1 MNSEEWDDDEPD
13 YPRAPLPPHE
23 RVWRHPSELGGDV
36 QYQPLPPRRSPRF
49 MMVGAGVATVVLV
62 AGLVQILAPR
72 GGSRVVGTSSQSI
85 DAGAQPEAAAT
96 RTTVRRPRRTTV
108 ATTPRNRR
116 PASLARTG
124 KSLSTMLLA
133 NAQRV
138 AVAVGDGRHA
148 FTISASLETGQQV
161 EVLVS
166 DGVTISARVVS
177 VNSTTNLAVLE
188 LERVMSGVA
197 RQVAYES
204 PADGDHVMVGSG
216 ANDAYVR
223 VTPLGLQLDTEAS
236 AREGEPVVDERG
248 KLVGL
253 ISRGSDG
260 VLRLITIPR
269 LAALQATVIVIDVW
283 LGLSFEPSTLLVSE
297 AQTDAPAALAGV
309 VAGDTL
315 TSIEGVPLSSID
327 DLWLELA
334 GMKAGRTVRIEFV
347 RQGEPQQVDITLA
360 ERPT

>member
-1 MNSEEWDDDEPD
+1 
-13 YPRAPLPPHE
+13 
-23 RVWRHPSELGGDV
+23 
-36 QYQPLPPRRSPRF
+36 

-62 AGLVQILAPR
+62 AGLVQLLAPR

-85 DAGAQPEAAAT
+85 DAGSQPEIAAT
-96 RTTVRRPRRTTV
+96 RTTVRKPRRTTA
-108 ATTPRNRR
+108 ATTLRNRR
-116 PASLARTG
+116 PRALARTG
-124 KSLSTMLLA
+124 KSLSTLMLA
-133 NAQRV
+133 NGQRVAV

-148 FTISASLETGQQV
+148 FTIAASLETDQQV

-177 VNSTTNLAVLE
+177 VNYETHLAVLE
-188 LERVMSGVA
+188 LERVMSGVV

-204 PADGDHVMVGSG
+204 PADGDHVMVGTG

-223 VTPLGLQLDTEAS
+223 ITPLGLQLDTEAT

-253 ISRGSDG
+253 ISRSSDG
-260 VLRLITIPR
+260 VLRLITISR
-269 LAALQATVIVIDVW
+269 LAALQATVLVIDVW

-297 AQTDAPAALAGV
+297 AQPGAPAALAGM

-315 TSIEGVPLSSID
+315 TSIDGVSLSSID

-334 GMKAGRTVRIEFV
+334 GMKAGRVVRIEFV
-347 RQGEPQQVDITLA
+347 RQDEPQNIDITLA

>member
-1 MNSEEWDDDEPD
+1 
-13 YPRAPLPPHE
+13 
-23 RVWRHPSELGGDV
+23 
-36 QYQPLPPRRSPRF
+36 

-62 AGLVQILAPR
+62 AGLFQLLAPR

-85 DAGAQPEAAAT
+85 DAGSQPEIAAT
-96 RTTVRRPRRTTV
+96 RTTVRKPRRTTA
-108 ATTPRNRR
+108 ATTLRNRR
-116 PASLARTG
+116 PRALARTG
-124 KSLSTMLLA
+124 KSLSTLMLA
-133 NAQRV
+133 NGQRVAV

-148 FTISASLETGQQV
+148 FTIAASLETDQQV

-177 VNSTTNLAVLE
+177 VNYETHLAVLE
-188 LERVMSGVA
+188 LERVMSGVV

-204 PADGDHVMVGSG
+204 PADGDRVMVGTG

-223 VTPLGLQLDTEAS
+223 VTPLGLQLDTEAT

-253 ISRGSDG
+253 ISRSSDG

-269 LAALQATVIVIDVW
+269 LAALQATVLVIDVW

-297 AQTDAPAALAGV
+297 AQPGAPAALAGM

-334 GMKAGRTVRIEFV
+334 GMKAGRVVRIEFV
-347 RQGEPQQVDITLA
+347 RQDEPQNIDITLA

>member
-1 MNSEEWDDDEPD
+1 
-13 YPRAPLPPHE
+13 
-23 RVWRHPSELGGDV
+23 
-36 QYQPLPPRRSPRF
+36 
-49 MMVGAGVATVVLV
+49 MMVGAGVASVVLV
-62 AGLVQILAPR
+62 AGLVQLLAPR

-85 DAGAQPEAAAT
+85 DAGSQPEIAAT
-96 RTTVRRPRRTTV
+96 RTTVRKPRRTTA
-108 ATTPRNRR
+108 ATTLRNRR
-116 PASLARTG
+116 PRALARTG
-124 KSLSTMLLA
+124 KSLSTLLLA

-166 DGVTISARVVS
+166 DGVTISARVIS
-177 VNSTTNLAVLE
+177 VDNATHLAVLE
-188 LERVMSGVA
+188 LERVIPGVA
-197 RQVAYES
+197 RQVAYGP
-204 PADGDHVMVGSG
+204 PADGDHVMVGTG

-223 VTPLGLQLDTEAS
+223 ITPLGLQLDTEAT

-253 ISRGSDG
+253 ISRSSDG

-269 LAALQATVIVIDVW
+269 LAALQATVLVIDVW

-297 AQTDAPAALAGV
+297 AQPGAPAALAGM

-334 GMKAGRTVRIEFV
+334 GMKAGRVVRIEFV
-347 RQGEPQQVDITLA
+347 RQDEPQNIDITLA

>member
-1 MNSEEWDDDEPD
+1 
-13 YPRAPLPPHE
+13 
-23 RVWRHPSELGGDV
+23 
-36 QYQPLPPRRSPRF
+36 
-49 MMVGAGVATVVLV
+49 MMVGAGVASVVLV
-62 AGLVQILAPR
+62 AGLVQLLAPR

-85 DAGAQPEAAAT
+85 DAGSQPEIAAT
-96 RTTVRRPRRTTV
+96 RTTVRKPRRTTA
-108 ATTPRNRR
+108 ATTLRNRR
-116 PASLARTG
+116 PRALARTG
-124 KSLSTMLLA
+124 KSLSTLLLA

-166 DGVTISARVVS
+166 DGVTISARVIS
-177 VNSTTNLAVLE
+177 VDNATHLAVLE
-188 LERVMSGVA
+188 LERVIPGVA
-197 RQVAYES
+197 RQVAYGP
-204 PADGDHVMVGSG
+204 PADGDHVMVGTG

-223 VTPLGLQLDTEAS
+223 VTPLGLHLDTEAT

-248 KLVGL
+248 RLVGL
-253 ISRGSDG
+253 ISRSSDG

-269 LAALQATVIVIDVW
+269 LAALQATVLVIDVW

-297 AQTDAPAALAGV
+297 AQPGAPAALAGM
-309 VAGDTL
+309 VASDTL
-315 TSIEGVPLSSID
+315 TSIDGVPLSSID

-334 GMKAGRTVRIEFV
+334 GMKAGRVVRIEFV
-347 RQGEPQQVDITLA
+347 RQDEPQHIDITLA